1 MANILKSTK
10 LDIGEFLKKTVIG
23 LMNISNIL
31 LIIFIL
37 LLALLIISSIVVDNI
52 IADGYFS
59 RWIIN
64 FLLVNKMADGYF
76 SLSFDII
83 ENNYLKLKLFV
94 GLFILLI
101 VVKII
106 LSKIVKRI
114 INGKILRT
122 IIINFLNIILCCYIV
137 FQSVFLFLYIITVNY
152 IKDTSIKANI
162 STNQINNN
170 SYNIIENAGK
180 YLLDRKTSADI
191 MLKNVMAEI
200 NNGIINIEKLNDEEY
215 ISLAKNICT
224 FFEIKETVDT
234 AEEHYLR
241 NYFSRGP
248 ETLSEMIDTI
258 LNNNVVF
265 GWKLLSP
272 DEAVLHQMGKNGE
285 YNLKFVSDDGHFEII
300 YNKDGKKITQEKD
313 PKNMGTFNYADP
325 VLNPRKHSV
334 LDVMPYFIWGNT
346 EEDKSYIELID
357 DNDEN
362 YEVHDYYQNSE
373 AVNRYNNIYELL
385 NKEKVDVK

>member
-1 MANILKSTK
+1 MVNTLKSKK
-10 LDIGEFLKKTVIG
+10 LNITEIFRKSIIG

-31 LIIFIL
+31 LIIFIF
-37 LLALLIISSIVVDNI
+37 LLALLIVSSIVIDNI

-59 RWIIN
+59 NWIIN
-64 FLLVNKMADGYF
+64 FLLVNKIADGFF

-101 VVKII
+101 IVKII
-106 LSKIVKRI
+106 INKIIKKI
-114 INGKILRT
+114 INGEIWRT
-122 IIINFLNIILCCYIV
+122 IIINFLNIILCCYIA
-137 FQSVFLFLYIITVNY
+137 FQSVFLFLYITTTGYITDTFVKVNF
-152 IKDTSIKANI
+152 SAN
-162 STNQINNN
+162 QMNN
-170 SYNIIENAGK
+170 SRKIVEDAGK

-200 NNGIINIEKLNDEEY
+200 NDGVLNIDKLNDEEY

-224 FFEIKETVDT
+224 FFETKETVDT

-248 ETLSEMIDTI
+248 ETLSGMIDTI

-265 GWKLLSP
+265 GWKLMPP
-272 DEAVLHQMGKNGE
+272 DETVLHQMGKNGE

-300 YNKDGKKITQEKD
+300 YNRDGKKITQEND

-325 VLNPRKHSV
+325 VLNPEKHTV

-346 EEDKSYIELID
+346 EEDKSFIELID
-357 DNDEN
+357 DKDEN
-362 YEVHDYYQNSE
+362 YEVYDYSQNSE

-385 NKEKVDVK
+385 NKENVGEK

>member
-1 MANILKSTK
+1 MANTLKSTN
-10 LDIGEFLKKTVIG
+10 LNIREFLKKFVIG
-23 LMNISNIL
+23 LMNISNMV
-31 LIIFIL
+31 LIIFIFL
-37 LLALLIISSIVVDNI
+37 LTLLIVSSIVIENI

-59 RWIIN
+59 NWIIN
-64 FLLVNKMADGYF
+64 YLLVNKIADGFF

-101 VVKII
+101 IIKII
-106 LSKIVKRI
+106 LSKIIKRI
-114 INGKILRT
+114 INGEIWRT
-122 IIINFLNIILCCYIV
+122 IIINFLNIILCCYIA
-137 FQSVFLFLYIITVNY
+137 FQSVFLFLCIITAGY
-152 IKDTSIKANI
+152 INDTSIKANS
-162 STNQINNN
+162 STNQINN
-170 SYNIIENAGK
+170 SSRKITETTRE

-191 MLKNVMAEI
+191 MLKRIMTKI
-200 NNGIINIEKLNDEEY
+200 NNGIINIQKLDDEEY
-215 ISLAKNICT
+215 ISLAKNICI

-241 NYFSRGP
+241 NYFARGP

-272 DEAVLHQMGKNGE
+272 NEAVLHQLGKNGE

-300 YNKDGKKITQEKD
+300 YNKDGKKITQEND

-325 VLNPRKHSV
+325 VLNPRKHSI

-357 DNDEN
+357 SNDEN

-385 NKEKVDVK
+385 NKEKAGEK

>member
-1 MANILKSTK
+1 VVNKLKPANLN
-10 LDIGEFLKKTVIG
+10 IGGFLKKTVIV
-23 LMNISNIL
+23 LMNISNVL

-37 LLALLIISSIVVDNI
+37 LLALLIVSSIVAENI

-59 RWIIN
+59 GWIIN
-64 FLLVNKMADGYF
+64 YLLVNKIADGFF
-76 SLSFDII
+76 SLSFDVI
-83 ENNYLKLKLFV
+83 ENNYLKLKLFI

-101 VVKII
+101 AVKII
-106 LSKIVKRI
+106 LSKILKRI
-114 INGKILRT
+114 INGEIRKT
-122 IIINFLNIILCCYIV
+122 IILNFLNIALCCYIA
-137 FQSVFLFLYIITVNY
+137 FQSVFLFLYIITAGY
-152 IKDTSIKANI
+152 INDASIKANS
-162 STNQINNN
+162 STDQINN
-170 SYNIIENAGK
+170 SPHKIIETTGK

-191 MLKNVMAEI
+191 ILKKIMAEI
-200 NNGIINIEKLNDEEY
+200 NDGIINIEKLNDEEY
-215 ISLAKNICT
+215 ISLAKNICI
-224 FFEIKETVDT
+224 FFETKETVDT

-241 NYFSRGP
+241 NHFSRGP

-258 LNNNVVF
+258 LNNNAAF

-272 DEAVLHQMGKNGE
+272 NETVLHQLGKNGE

-300 YNKDGKKITQEKD
+300 YNKDGKKITQEND

-346 EEDKSYIELID
+346 DKDKSYIELID

-362 YEVHDYYQNSE
+362 YEVPDYYQNSE

-385 NKEKVDVK
+385 TKEKGGEK

>member
-1 MANILKSTK
+1 MANTLKSKK
-10 LDIGEFLKKTVIG
+10 LNITEIFKRSIIV
-23 LMNISNIL
+23 LMNISNII
-31 LIIFIL
+31 LIISIL
-37 LLALLIISSIVVDNI
+37 LLALLIVSSIVIDNI

-59 RWIIN
+59 NWIIN
-64 FLLVNKMADGYF
+64 FLLVNKIADGFF

-83 ENNYLKLKLFV
+83 EKNYLKLKLFV

-101 VVKII
+101 IVKII
-106 LSKIVKRI
+106 LSKIIKRI
-114 INGKILRT
+114 INGEIWRT
-122 IIINFLNIILCCYIV
+122 IIINFLNIILCCYIA
-137 FQSVFLFLYIITVNY
+137 FQSVFLFLYIITTGY
-152 IKDTSIKANI
+152 IIDTSIEANF
-162 STNQINNN
+162 SASQINN
-170 SYNIIENAGK
+170 SRKIVEDTGK

-191 MLKNVMAEI
+191 MLKNIMAEI
-200 NNGIINIEKLNDEEY
+200 NNGILNIDKLTDEEY

-224 FFEIKETVDT
+224 FFETKETVDT
-234 AEEHYLR
+234 SEEHYLR

-248 ETLSEMIDTI
+248 ETLSEMIETI

-265 GWKLLSP
+265 GWKLMPP
-272 DEAVLHQMGKNGE
+272 DETVLHQMGRNGE

-300 YNKDGKKITQEKD
+300 YNRDGKKITQEND

-325 VLNPRKHSV
+325 VLDPEKHSV

-346 EEDKSYIELID
+346 EEDKSFIELID

-362 YEVHDYYQNSE
+362 YEVYDYYQNSE

-385 NKEKVDVK
+385 NKEKVGKK